1 MSSQPLPAADTAPR
15 IAVYEQP
22 LNERVR
28 TFLRLEFLFEQL
40 QHHAAGPDVYDTR
53 ATLHVLLEIIAI
65 LGKGDIR
72 TEVLKELERHT
83 VLLTRLKSREDVDKQ
98 RASNIL
104 ESLDRIRRRVD
115 TPERQLAREL
125 RDSEFLASIRNRAT
139 IPGGTCGF
147 DLPALQFWLN
157 LPAESR
163 APDVDAWLEQL
174 DPLRRALR
182 LILMLTRESALPS
195 HELAPAGLFQMN
207 LEAGLPYQLL
217 RVFVAADLRVFPEIS
232 AGKHRFTVRFL
243 ERPSVRERPHQTTR
257 DVAFQ
262 LVCCQF

>member
-1 MSSQPLPAADTAPR
+1 MPLPAAEPAPR
-15 IAVYEQP
+15 LAVYEQP

-28 TFLRLEFLFEQL
+28 TFLRLEFLFDQL
-40 QHHAAGPDVYDTR
+40 QHHAAGPGPHDTR
-53 ATLHVLLEIIAI
+53 ATLNGLLEVIAI

-83 VLLTRLKSREDVDKQ
+83 VLLTKLKLREDVDKQ
-98 RASNIL
+98 RALNIL
-104 ESLDRIRRRVD
+104 DSLDKIRKRLD
-115 TPERQLAREL
+115 TPERQLARDL
-125 RDSEFLASIRNRAT
+125 RESEFLATIRNRAT

-157 LPAESR
+157 LPAEQR
-163 APDVDAWLEQL
+163 AADVGGWLEQL
-174 DPLRRALR
+174 EPLRRALR
-182 LILMLTRESALPS
+182 LILMLTRESALPTREVA
-195 HELAPAGLFQMN
+195 HAGLFQMN
-207 LEAGLPYQLL
+207 LESGLPYQLL
-217 RVFVAADLRVFPEIS
+217 RVLVAAELGVFPEIS

-243 ERPSVRERPHQTTR
+243 ERPDVRERPHQTTR